1 MKKTEC
7 CSPRSADVSQLP
19 WRAARHR
26 IKRHEEVAL
35 VLQFPS
41 EGFVVSTPF
50 SLSLSL
56 SFSYESIGLSS
67 LSSRPRRL
75 SVNCV
80 WWRCLSVAF
89 NRSFSKHTFFLGVP
103 QRNGS
108 ERKCLKVE
116 SGDRRIWGNNLFR
129 TYKNNSFLRRHKY
142 RRWNAPSPI
151 FSSNLPL
158 FKNRRPLKFEKRT
171 RDV

>member
-1 MKKTEC
+1 MKKTDTLLSKISRRFTASLARGTTQNKTTRGGGA
-7 CSPRSADVSQLP
+7 CSSVSFGRLC
-19 WRAARHR
+19 RLHT
-26 IKRHEEVAL
+26 
-35 VLQFPS
+35 F
-41 EGFVVSTPF
+41 
-50 SLSLSL
+50 LSLSL